1 MNYETLFEQGKFPR
15 VKSVLKQIANLAQKS
30 WTHNTLSARPA
41 WWGRQAI
48 SKSTGGGG
56 GILLRKIPGG
66 FQVYHPN
73 KGTYNYMKIIEKGRA
88 RFNMKAALL
97 SGSKARVGKRGPYVV
112 IPLSNNEDGSGIGPM
127 KNEINSVIIKT
138 GSYKE
143 ENTKGKLVS
152 RNKYKYRKD
161 PGMTGR
167 GNVFAIEQK
176 YKNGKV
182 QRNFMKFVTV
192 SERSRGFYYPQIP
205 AQRIQEG
212 VKKDVEKA
220 LNSKTLKQAVA
231 SDMKDLIL
239 ELLKKKNNR

>member
-1 MNYETLFEQGKFPR
+1 MNYESLYEQGKFPR
-15 VKSVLKQIANLAQKS
+15 VRSVLKQIADLAQKG
-30 WTHNTLSARPA
+30 WTENALAARPA

-73 KGTYNYMKIIEKGRA
+73 KGKYNYMKVIEKGRA
-88 RFNMKAALL
+88 RYNMKEALL
-97 SGSKARVGKRGPYVV
+97 NGPRARVGKRGPYVV
-112 IPLSNNEDGSGIGPM
+112 IPLNKNENGSAVGPM

-143 ENTKGKLVS
+143 ENTKGQLVS
-152 RNKYKYRKD
+152 RNRYKYRKD
-161 PGMTGR
+161 PGMTGK
-167 GNVFAIEQK
+167 GNVFALEQR

-192 SERSRGFYYPQIP
+192 TERSRGFYYPQIP

-220 LNSKTLKQAVA
+220 LRSKTLKQAVA
-231 SDMKDLIL
+231 SDMKGLIL
-239 ELLKKKNNR
+239 DLLKKKR